1 MLLHSDRLMCVINIQ
16 PVSYILLCGTV
27 LKVYHLGQQTEN
39 SQVCVFVCYLTTLT
53 VLFLSAG
60 AVEPSNPCAI
70 LRLAI
75 LFFLAIP
82 GALGRQEQKK

>member
-1 MLLHSDRLMCVINIQ
+1 M
-16 PVSYILLCGTV
+16 
-27 LKVYHLGQQTEN
+27 
-39 SQVCVFVCYLTTLT
+39 CVFVCYLTTLT
-53 VLFLSAG
+53 ALFLSAG

-82 GALGRQEQKK
+82 GALGSQEQRK